1 MTEFL
6 PRRLNA
12 RIVLVVSCVL
22 LATGIASGW
31 MTATSQTASLLGA
44 MRLNSSIMVR
54 NFAENIARELLVEDY
69 AELEAFLFRSVRLPD
84 VRRLQV
90 LEPEGKL
97 IWDVG
102 RKDDGEPTSRIGIEH
117 LTVPLTPAAQTTI
130 EGDQLVIWQPIQAGH
145 PLGWLKAELSLAS
158 IRAAQVRAWQHAL
171 LLAMAWVVGSALLI
185 ILILRPIV
193 ESIGRL
199 TAFAKQLSEYTGEQI
214 ALPGQPAEIVELG
227 ESLNEASVKLQAAE
241 RQLLDERERLRR
253 SEEKYRT
260 IFEESFDGLFITTP
274 AGKIV
279 DMNKKGLSMFGYA
292 DKDEVGRLDLER
304 DVYAYPPDRRRILAM
319 IDERG
324 AAEYEVVV
332 KRKDGSNF
340 VAHCALAAVRSD
352 SGEVESYR
360 GIIRDVTQAKQAEAE
375 IRKLNMELEQRVA
388 DRTSQLEAANKELEA
403 FSYSVSHDLRAP
415 LRHIDGFI
423 HILREDI
430 EATLG
435 DEDRHYMDVI
445 GKAAKQ
451 METLID
457 DLLAFSR
464 IGRGEMKKAPVDL
477 GPLVADLVKEL
488 EPETAA
494 RNIEW
499 HIGKLPVVTADRALL
514 RVVLSNLI
522 LNALKFTRQRDP
534 ARIEIG
540 WQANGGGEDVFF
552 VRDNGAGFDMTYVDK
567 LFGVFQR
574 LHRADDFE
582 GTGIGLANVRR
593 VVSRHGGRCWAE
605 GQVDAGATFYFSL
618 PRSAQ
623 APTADG
629 DPAAH
634 PPAIAVAGLPPKY

>member
-130 EGDQLVIWQPIQAGH
+130 EGDRLVIWQPIQAGH

-634 PPAIAVAGLPPKY
+634 PPTIAVAGLPPKY